1 MAENSEQYLE
11 NQRKFERNTIHLPY
25 LGFAIIVLLANIIYP
40 DINLMMVLFGLFFLY
55 NGGIFFVSFIKHFK
69 RTMLLTFLLTILS
82 LGLFVASMFLYAK
95 SNNLI

>member
-1 MAENSEQYLE
+1 MADNSEQYLE

-55 NGGIFFVSFIKHFK
+55 NGGIFFVAFIKHFK

-95 SNNLI
+95 ANNLI